1 MPRAAYEY
9 DEERSSSEDEDE
21 IEQELIE
28 GSDEESDN
36 DELPVPQTPSRRKG
50 KGKVDELEDKN
61 LIVQTTFDA
70 YFTYSASR
78 TQTSSN
84 VYTQLVLPLTGEE
97 YVEGIASSSKRLK
110 PLKPSI
116 LEPDS
121 LKDLFSRFI
130 FELNEGFNLLCYGY
144 GSKRR
149 VLNQF
154 ASEVCSKHGHVV
166 VANAFQPDFTIKDL
180 LSRIHTLPPV
190 QDLVLGATA
199 EKQAGQIAAH
209 LSKQTQHVYIVIHNI
224 DALPLRST
232 RSKTVLSL
240 LASNPRIH
248 VIASVDHLN
257 TSLLW
262 SSSEL
267 FARKSDT
274 TDDSTSISA
283 FNYTTDAASNPS
295 YNANRGFAWLWHDLS
310 TLSPYDAELAFAD
323 RSSIAGASSAS
334 RRKGALDAASGAAA
348 GNPAAMSETAAS
360 HILASVTQKAK
371 KLFILLGKR
380 QLAAIEDA
388 EGDQQQKQKVGG
400 GAAGASQDL
409 QQYGMAYDVLFNG
422 ARDDFIAANDGALRS
437 LLAEFR
443 DHGLVLSAPSATGG
457 AEVLWIPL
465 RKERLVSVIQSLE
478 TGTA

>member
-1 MPRAAYEY
+1 MPRAAYDY
-9 DEERSSSEDEDE
+9 EEGRSSSEDEEE

-28 GSDEESDN
+28 ESDEESDN
-36 DELPVPQTPSRRKG
+36 DELPVPQTPSKRKG
-50 KGKVDELEDKN
+50 KGKVDDAEDKH
-61 LIVQTTFDA
+61 LIVQTAFDA

-78 TQTSSN
+78 PQTSSN

-97 YVEGIASSSKRLK
+97 YADGIASSSKRLN
-110 PLKPSI
+110 PLQPSI
-116 LEPDS
+116 LEPES
-121 LKDLFSRFI
+121 LKELFSRFI

-166 VANAFQPDFTIKDL
+166 VANAFQPDFTVKDL

-190 QDLVLGATA
+190 QDLVLGATV
-199 EKQAGQIAAH
+199 EKQAGQITAH
-209 LSKQTQHVYIVIHNI
+209 LSKQTQHVYVVIHNI
-224 DALPLRST
+224 DALPLRSA

-240 LASNPRIH
+240 LASNPLVHI
-248 VIASVDHLN
+248 IASVDHLN

-274 TDDSTSISA
+274 GDDNTSISA
-283 FNYTTDAASNPS
+283 CNPNNASTNPS
-295 YNANRGFAWLWHDLS
+295 FTANRGFAWLWHDLT
-310 TLSPYDAELAFAD
+310 TLSPYDSELAFAD
-323 RSSIAGASSAS
+323 RSSISGASSAA
-334 RRKGALDAASGAAA
+334 RRKGAFDAASAAAA

-388 EGDQQQKQKVGG
+388 
-400 GAAGASQDL
+400 GASASQDL
-409 QQYGMAYDVLFNG
+409 QQYGMAYDALFNA
-422 ARDDFIAANDGALRS
+422 ARDDFIAANDTALRS
-437 LLAEFR
+437 LLGEFR
-443 DHGLVLSAPSATGG
+443 DHRLVVSAPSSTGG

-465 RKERLVSVIQSLE
+465 RKERLVSVIDNLE
-478 TGTA
+478 AGAA